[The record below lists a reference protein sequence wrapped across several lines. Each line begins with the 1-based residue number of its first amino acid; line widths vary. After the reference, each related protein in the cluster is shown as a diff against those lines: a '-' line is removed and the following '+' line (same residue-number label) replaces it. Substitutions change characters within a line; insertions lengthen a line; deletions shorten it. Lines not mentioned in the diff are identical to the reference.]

1 MSTDREHDIIAAF
14 VALAT
19 NLAEGFDVVEL
30 LSGLTADA
38 VRLLDVTSAGLL
50 LADTSGV
57 LHLLAASSEATGE
70 LELYQLQRNEGPC
83 LDCFH
88 SGEPVSVPDLSSET
102 GHWPQFTA
110 AAASAGFAAVHAVP
124 MRLRDTVLGAL
135 NLFNTRTGPLA
146 EEDLA
151 LAQAL
156 AHVASV
162 ALVQDKAAAD
172 EDLVVSQLNSAL
184 TSRVVLEQAK
194 GVLAQVG
201 AVDMGDAFTSLR
213 SYARDHNQRLTD
225 VASAVAT
232 RALPGREVLDHVT
245 ESTTAAGQ
253 QRSPS

>member
-30 LSGLTADA
+30 LSGLTTDA
-38 VRLLDVTSAGLL
+38 VQLLDVTSAGLL
-50 LADTSGV
+50 LADTGGV

-83 LDCFH
+83 LDCFN

-102 GHWPQFTA
+102 GRWPQFAA

-124 MRLRDTVLGAL
+124 MRLRNTVLGAL

-172 EDLVVSQLNSAL
+172 EDLVVSQLNVAL

-201 AVDMGDAFTSLR
+201 AVDMADAFTALR
-213 SYARDHNQRLTD
+213 HYARDHDQRLTD
-225 VASAVAT
+225 VASAVAI
-232 RALPGREVLDHVT
+232 RALPGRAVLDHVRERT
-245 ESTTAAGQ
+245 GADGQ
-253 QRSPS
+253 GRSGS